1 MCHAEDLIAHY
12 GSISDWSSLDAMIA
26 VRMYVTG
33 YSEAERA
40 DAIAQGAKDIR
51 PLSEKGKHHWPS
63 YGARTAKYPETPA
76 GQSEA
81 RKIEHKRNAW
91 LSLERRYDGG
101 RKQTEESASRMHR

>member
-1 MCHAEDLIAHY
+1 
-12 GSISDWSSLDAMIA
+12 MIA
-26 VRMYVTG
+26 VRMYVMG

-40 DAIAQGAKDIR
+40 GAIAQGAKDIR

-101 RKQTEESASRMHR
+101 RKQTEESASRVHR